1 MSECHFF
8 LPTRKKVFRFP
19 LSVFRLIAYLCKDM
33 RGIVT
38 ILIAFATLVSCG
50 GVRKKSAAP
59 QAVEPTFYT
68 YEVVAEYP
76 HSRTSYTQGLQFIDG
91 ELWEGTGE
99 YGNSR
104 ILRTDLA
111 TGKVLEAKPISDE
124 EFGEG
129 ITILG
134 DKIYQLTWLNG
145 KLHIYDRKSLAHL
158 ATHTYK
164 GEGWGLTTDGER
176 LYMSDGSNYIRILN
190 PETMKQEGRFGVTL
204 RGESLRYL
212 NELEWIDGKIW
223 ANVYTTDKIVVID
236 PVNGVV
242 EKVIDLTGI
251 LPEKE
256 RDSRTDVLNGI
267 AYDKATKRIFV
278 TGKNWSKLY
287 EIKII
292 AQ

>member
-1 MSECHFF
+1 MKHF
-8 LPTRKKVFRFP
+8 
-19 LSVFRLIAYLCKDM
+19 
-33 RGIVT
+33 IV
-38 ILIAFATLVSCG
+38 ILIVFATLVSCG

-76 HSRTSYTQGLQFIDG
+76 HLRTSYTQGLQFVDG

-129 ITILG
+129 ITLLG

-145 KLHIYDRKSLAHL
+145 KLHIYDRKSLRHL

-176 LYMSDGSNYIRILN
+176 LYMSDGSHTIRVLN
-190 PETMKQEGRFGVTL
+190 ASTLDEERRFGVKL
-204 RGESLRYL
+204 RGRSMNYI
-212 NELEWIDGKIW
+212 NELEWIEGKIW
-223 ANVYTTDKIVVID
+223 ANVYTTDHIAIIN
-236 PVNGVV
+236 PENGVV
-242 EKVIDLTGI
+242 EGVIDLTGI
-251 LPEKE
+251 LPNKE
-256 RDSRTDVLNGI
+256 RTTTTDVLNGI
-267 AYDKATKRIFV
+267 AYDKASKRIFV

>member
-1 MSECHFF
+1 MK
-8 LPTRKKVFRFP
+8 R
-19 LSVFRLIAYLCKDM
+19 
-33 RGIVT
+33 IVT

-50 GVRKKSAAP
+50 GVRKKSATP
-59 QAVEPTFYT
+59 QAVEPLFYT

-76 HSRTSYTQGLQFIDG
+76 HLRTSYTQGLQFVDG

-99 YGNSR
+99 YGRSQL
-104 ILRTDLA
+104 LRTDLA
-111 TGKVLEAKPISDE
+111 TGKVLQSKKLSKE

-129 ITILG
+129 ITVLG

-145 KLHIYDRKSLAHL
+145 KMHTYDKATLRHL

-164 GEGWGLTTDGER
+164 GEGWGLTSDGEK
-176 LYMSDGSNYIRILN
+176 LYMSDGTNYIRVLN
-190 PETMKQEGRFGVTL
+190 PETLAQERRIGVTL
-204 RGESLRYL
+204 RGESLQYL

-223 ANVYTTDKIVVID
+223 ANVYTTDHIVIIN
-236 PVNGVV
+236 PENGVV
-242 EKVIDLTGI
+242 EGIINLSGI

-278 TGKNWSKLY
+278 TGKNWSKLF
-287 EIKII
+287 EIRVI

>member
-1 MSECHFF
+1 
-8 LPTRKKVFRFP
+8 
-19 LSVFRLIAYLCKDM
+19 M
-33 RGIVT
+33 RYVT
-38 ILIAFATLVSCG
+38 VILIAFAALVSCG
-50 GVRKKSAAP
+50 GVRKKSDSA
-59 QAVEPTFYT
+59 QTTEPTFYT

-76 HSRTSYTQGLQFIDG
+76 HSRTSYTQGLQFVDD

-104 ILRTDLA
+104 LLRTDLA
-111 TGKVLEAKPISDE
+111 TGKALQSQANSKD

-129 ITILG
+129 ITVLG

-145 KLHIYDRKSLAHL
+145 KLHIYDKATLRHL

-164 GEGWGLTTDGER
+164 GEGWGLTTDGEK
-176 LYMSDGSNYIRILN
+176 LYMSDGTNYIRVLN
-190 PETMKQEGRFGVTL
+190 PETLSQERRFGVTL
-204 RGESLRYL
+204 RGESLQYL

-223 ANVYTTDKIVVID
+223 ANVYTTDHIVIIN
-236 PVNGVV
+236 PENGVV
-242 EKVIDLTGI
+242 EGIINLSGI

-256 RDSRTDVLNGI
+256 RDYKTDVLNGI

-278 TGKNWSKLY
+278 TGKNWSKLF
-287 EIKII
+287 EIRVI

>member
-1 MSECHFF
+1 MK
-8 LPTRKKVFRFP
+8 R
-19 LSVFRLIAYLCKDM
+19 
-33 RGIVT
+33 IVT

-50 GVRKKSAAP
+50 GVRKKSATP
-59 QAVEPTFYT
+59 QAVEPLFYT
-68 YEVVAEYP
+68 YEVVAEHP
-76 HSRTSYTQGLQFIDG
+76 HLRTSYTQGLQLIDG

-99 YGNSR
+99 YGRSQL
-104 ILRTDLA
+104 LRTDLA
-111 TGKVLEAKPISDE
+111 TGKVLQSKKLSKE

-129 ITILG
+129 ITVLG

-145 KLHIYDRKSLAHL
+145 KLHIYDKATLRHL

-164 GEGWGLTTDGER
+164 GEGWGLTSDGTK
-176 LYMSDGSNYIRILN
+176 LYMSDGTNYIRVLN
-190 PETMKQEGRFGVTL
+190 PETMAQERRFGVTL
-204 RGESLRYL
+204 RGESLQYL

-223 ANVYTTDKIVVID
+223 ANVYTTDHIVIIN
-236 PVNGVV
+236 PENGVV
-242 EKVIDLTGI
+242 EGIINLSGI

-278 TGKNWSKLY
+278 TGKNWSKLF
-287 EIKII
+287 EIRVI

>member
-1 MSECHFF
+1 MK
-8 LPTRKKVFRFP
+8 R
-19 LSVFRLIAYLCKDM
+19 
-33 RGIVT
+33 IVV
-38 ILIAFATLVSCG
+38 ILVAFATLVSCG
-50 GVRKKSAAP
+50 GVRKKSATP
-59 QAVEPTFYT
+59 QAVEPLFYT

-76 HSRTSYTQGLQFIDG
+76 HLRTSYTQGLQFIDG

-99 YGNSR
+99 YGRSQL
-104 ILRTDLA
+104 LRTDLA
-111 TGKVLEAKPISDE
+111 SGKVLQSKKLSKE

-129 ITILG
+129 ITVLG

-145 KLHIYDRKSLAHL
+145 KLHIYDKATLRHL

-164 GEGWGLTTDGER
+164 GEGWGLTSDGEK
-176 LYMSDGSNYIRILN
+176 LYMSDGTNYIRVLN
-190 PETMKQEGRFGVTL
+190 PETLAQERRFGVTL
-204 RGESLRYL
+204 RGESLQYL

-223 ANVYTTDKIVVID
+223 ANVYTTDHIVIIN
-236 PVNGVV
+236 PENGVV
-242 EKVIDLTGI
+242 EGVINLAGI

-256 RDSRTDVLNGI
+256 RDSSTDVLNGI

>member
-1 MSECHFF
+1 MK
-8 LPTRKKVFRFP
+8 R
-19 LSVFRLIAYLCKDM
+19 
-33 RGIVT
+33 IVT

-50 GVRKKSAAP
+50 GVRKKSATP

-76 HSRTSYTQGLQFIDG
+76 HLRTSYTQGLQFIDG

-99 YGNSR
+99 YGRSQL
-104 ILRTDLA
+104 LRTDLA
-111 TGKVLEAKPISDE
+111 SGKVLQSKKLSKE

-145 KLHIYDRKSLAHL
+145 KLHIYDKATLRHL

-164 GEGWGLTTDGER
+164 GEGWGLTTDGKK
-176 LYMSDGSNYIRILN
+176 LYMSDGTNYIRVLN
-190 PETMKQEGRFGVTL
+190 PETLAQERRLGVTL
-204 RGESLRYL
+204 RGESLQYL

-223 ANVYTTDKIVVID
+223 ANVYTTDHIVIIN
-236 PVNGVV
+236 PENGVV
-242 EKVIDLTGI
+242 EGVVNLSGI

-267 AYDKATKRIFV
+267 AYDSATKRIFV
-278 TGKNWSKLY
+278 TGKNWSKLF
-287 EIKII
+287 EIKLI

>member
-1 MSECHFF
+1 MK
-8 LPTRKKVFRFP
+8 R
-19 LSVFRLIAYLCKDM
+19 
-33 RGIVT
+33 IVT
-38 ILIAFATLVSCG
+38 ILIAFAVLVSCG
-50 GVRKKSAAP
+50 GVRKKSATP
-59 QAVEPTFYT
+59 QAVEPLFYT

-76 HSRTSYTQGLQFIDG
+76 HLRTSYTQGLQFVDG

-99 YGNSR
+99 YGRSQL
-104 ILRTDLA
+104 LRTDIA
-111 TGKVLEAKPISDE
+111 SGKVLQSKKLSKE

-145 KLHIYDRKSLAHL
+145 KLHIYDKATLRHI

-164 GEGWGLTTDGER
+164 GEGWGLTSDGEK
-176 LYMSDGSNYIRILN
+176 LYMSDGTNYIRVLN
-190 PETMKQEGRFGVTL
+190 PETLAQERRFGVTL
-204 RGESLRYL
+204 RGESLQYL

-223 ANVYTTDKIVVID
+223 ANVYTTDHIVIIN
-236 PVNGVV
+236 PENGVV
-242 EKVIDLTGI
+242 EGVVNLSGI

-256 RDSRTDVLNGI
+256 RDYKTDVLNGI

-278 TGKNWSKLY
+278 TGKNWSKLF
-287 EIKII
+287 EIRVI